1 MRDMIKDYVRGDLPS
16 LSSLLAVVAAGERGG
31 FTAAAQALGVTQ
43 SAVSREIR
51 QIEQRLGC
59 ALFRRSPRGVE
70 LTAEGKQFLE
80 AAQAGLQVIGEAVAR
95 VRSQDAPRQLTI
107 GADFA
112 FSAHWL
118 VPRLPLFTALEP
130 QADVRVITAQH
141 VERAIADCDVAIVFG
156 SGSWPGLEVKRLN
169 QESVFPV
176 CAPNY
181 PTGPADGKPDWLAEA
196 NLLRLIDTAD
206 GSDWFD
212 WLGYFAAAGMTPPE
226 RIRGQAYGNYPL
238 VLQSALA
245 GQGIAL
251 SWSPSIDALVEAGTL
266 KRAHNFTARS
276 TRGYFLA
283 RPQNAGPNP
292 MVEAFERWVLQEF
305 GARA

>member
-31 FTAAAQALGVTQ
+31 FTAAAAALGITQ

-51 QIEQRLGC
+51 QIEERLGC
-59 ALFRRSPRGVE
+59 TLFRRSPRGVE
-70 LTAEGKQFLE
+70 LTPEGRQFLE
-80 AAQAGLQVIGEAVAR
+80 AAQTGLQAIGDAVAKIR
-95 VRSQDAPRQLTI
+95 AQDAPRQLTI

-130 QADVRVITAQH
+130 HVDVRVITAQH
-141 VERAIADCDVAIVFG
+141 VERAIGDCDVAIVFG
-156 SGSWPGLEVKRLN
+156 AGSWPGIAARRLN
-169 QESVFPV
+169 QETVFPV

-181 PTGPADGKPDWLAEA
+181 PTGPATGKPDWLAEA
-196 NLLRLIDTAD
+196 NLLRLIDSAD

-212 WLGYFAAAGMTPPE
+212 WPGYFTAAGLPVPE
-226 RIRGQAYGNYPL
+226 RLPRGQAYGNYPL
-238 VLQSALA
+238 VLQAAIA
-245 GQGIAL
+245 GQGVAL
-251 SWSPSIDALVEAGTL
+251 GWSPSIDALIETGQL
-266 KRAHNFTARS
+266 RRAHDFAARS

-283 RPQNAGPNP
+283 RPQNAGANP
-292 MVEAFERWVLQEF
+292 TVEAFERWLLQAI
-305 GARA
+305 GGS

>member
-31 FTAAAQALGVTQ
+31 FTAAAAALGITQ

-51 QIEQRLGC
+51 QIEERLGC

-80 AAQAGLQVIGEAVAR
+80 AAQVGLQAIGEAVAR
-95 VRSQDAPRQLTI
+95 VRAQDAPRQLTI

-130 QADVRVITAQH
+130 HVDVRVITAQH
-141 VERAIADCDVAIVFG
+141 VERAIGDCDTAIIFG
-156 SGSWPGLEVKRLN
+156 AGNWPGIAAKRLN

-176 CAPNY
+176 CAPGY
-181 PTGPADGKPDWLAEA
+181 PTGPADGSPDWLAEA
-196 NLLRLIDTAD
+196 NLLRLIDSAD

-212 WLGYFAAAGMTPPE
+212 WPGYFGAAGVAVLE

-238 VLQSALA
+238 VLQAAIA

-251 SWSPSIDALVEAGTL
+251 SWSPSIDALIATGQL
-266 KRAHNFTARS
+266 RRAHDFTARS

-283 RPQNAGPNP
+283 RPQNAGASPT
-292 MVEAFERWVLQEF
+292 VEAFEKWLLKEM
-305 GARA
+305 GG

>member
-1 MRDMIKDYVRGDLPS
+1 
-16 LSSLLAVVAAGERGG
+16 
-31 FTAAAQALGVTQ
+31 
-43 SAVSREIR
+43 
-51 QIEQRLGC
+51 LGC

-70 LTAEGKQFLE
+70 LTAEGKQFLD
-80 AAQAGLQVIGEAVAR
+80 AAQAGLQIISEAVAR

-118 VPRLPLFTALEP
+118 VPRLPQFTALEP

-141 VERAIADCDVAIVFG
+141 VERTIADCDVAIIFG
-156 SGSWPGLEVKRLN
+156 AGSWPGIEVKRLN

-181 PTGPADGKPDWLAEA
+181 QTGSADGKPDWLAEA

-212 WLGYFAAAGMTPPE
+212 WLGYFAAAGVAAPE
-226 RIRGQAYGNYPL
+226 RLRGQGYGNYPL
-238 VLQSALA
+238 VLQAALA
-245 GQGIAL
+245 GQGVAL
-251 SWSPSIDALVEAGTL
+251 SWSPSIDALLEAGTL

-292 MVEAFERWVLQEF
+292 IVDAFERWVLKEF
-305 GARA
+305 GA

>member
-70 LTAEGKQFLE
+70 LTPEGKQFLE
-80 AAQAGLQVIGEAVAR
+80 AAQQGLQVIGEAVAR
-95 VRSQDAPRQLTI
+95 VRAQDAPRQLTI

-141 VERAIADCDVAIVFG
+141 VERAIADCDIAIIFG
-156 SGSWPGLEVKRLN
+156 AGAWPGIEVKRLN
-169 QESVFPV
+169 QEAVFPV

-181 PTGPADGKPDWLAEA
+181 PSGPADGKPDWLTDA

-212 WLGYFAAAGMTPPE
+212 WPGYFSAAGVTPPE
-226 RIRGQAYGNYPL
+226 RIRGQGYSNYPL
-238 VLQSALA
+238 VLQAALA

-251 SWSPSIDALVEAGTL
+251 SWSPSIDDLLEAGQL

-292 MVEAFERWVLQEF
+292 MAEAFERWVLAEF
-305 GARA
+305 GTKP

>member
-1 MRDMIKDYVRGDLPS
+1 MIKDYVRGDLPS

-70 LTAEGKQFLE
+70 LTPEGKAFLE
-80 AAQAGLQVIGEAVAR
+80 AAQQGLQVIGEAVAR
-95 VRSQDAPRQLTI
+95 VRAQDAPRQLTI

-118 VPRLPLFTALEP
+118 VPRLPLFTVLEP
-130 QADVRVITAQH
+130 QVDVRVITAQH
-141 VERAIADCDVAIVFG
+141 AERVIADCDVAIVFG
-156 SGSWPGLEVKRLN
+156 AGSWPGIEAKRLN
-169 QESVFPV
+169 QEAVFPI

-181 PTGPADGKPDWLAEA
+181 PTGPADGRPDWLAEA

-212 WLGYFAAAGMTPPE
+212 WAGYFSAAGVTPPE
-226 RIRGQAYGNYPL
+226 RTRGQGYSNYPL
-238 VLQSALA
+238 VLQATLA

-251 SWSPSIDALVEAGTL
+251 SWSPSIDALLEAGAL

-292 MVEAFERWVLQEF
+292 IVDAFERWVLKEF
-305 GARA
+305 GVAKP